1 MLGLSNIASSYR
13 TVPKDAL
20 TKQSVSLDGTN
31 DHIIITDSLAD
42 DIKNVGSMSIWLK
55 LETANQNDTIMN
67 LHTDTSNDNKIAI
80 LFINQGGSELIRVN
94 CRGGSSNT
102 ILDHSYS
109 ASDSVSNGWTHFV
122 CSWDREN
129 NTIGIYLNGTKVAAS
144 TSSITSF
151 ATTANKIYIGK
162 PGNADNA
169 FFQGHFSNLALFGNV
184 LTDVQATEL
193 YNGGK
198 PLAMLEGDIK
208 ERMNL
213 RAWLPLDEASGN
225 FIDRLDRLENGANG
239 VPTNSPTQGTTDV
252 P

>member
-13 TVPKDAL
+13 VKPSTSL
-20 TKQSVSLDGTN
+20 TKKSVSLDGTN
-31 DHIIITDSLAD
+31 DHIVITDSLAN

-94 CRGGSSNT
+94 CRGDSSNT

-122 CSWDREN
+122 CAWDREN

-225 FIDRLDRLENGANG
+225 FIDRLDRTENGANG

>member
-1 MLGLSNIASSYR
+1 MLGLGNSVSNIPYSQASYAVTR
-13 TVPKDAL
+13 
-20 TKQSVSLDGTN
+20 SVSLDGTD
-31 DHIIITDSLAD
+31 DHIIITNSVAD
-42 DIKNVGSMSIWLK
+42 DVKNIGSMSIWLK

-94 CRGGSSNT
+94 CRGGSQNT

-144 TSSITSF
+144 TASITSF

-169 FFQGHFSNLALFGNV
+169 FFQGHFSNLALFASV

-198 PLAMLEGDIK
+198 PLSMLEGDIK
-208 ERMNL
+208 DRMDL
-213 RAWLPLDEASGN
+213 RAWLPLDEPSGN
-225 FIDRLDRLENGANG
+225 FIDRLDRTENGANG